1 MHELMDDGAGAPQ
14 NGGTSEGTQSVRR
27 GEPTTCIILEDEAF
41 VAELIQSDLEEVG
54 YRCVGSFARAADAM
68 DWLATGTPHIAI
80 LDFRLADGDCLK
92 PAALL
97 RERGVPILIYS
108 AVRPRGAL
116 PEAIKG
122 APWLL
127 KPAGP
132 MGLKAAVW
140 KLAGLLERKL

>member
-1 MHELMDDGAGAPQ
+1 MHELMEHGAGAPQ
-14 NGGTSEGTQSVRR
+14 DEGTTDGTGSVRR
-27 GEPTTCIILEDEAF
+27 NEPTTCIILEDEAL
-41 VAELIQSDLEEVG
+41 VAELIQNDLEEVG
-54 YRCVGSFARAADAM
+54 YRCIGSFARAADAM
-68 DWLATGTPHIAI
+68 DWLTTGTPHIAI
-80 LDFRLADGDCLK
+80 LDFRLADGDCLR

-108 AVRPRGAL
+108 ALRPRGAV

-140 KLAGLLERKL
+140 KLAGLIERKP